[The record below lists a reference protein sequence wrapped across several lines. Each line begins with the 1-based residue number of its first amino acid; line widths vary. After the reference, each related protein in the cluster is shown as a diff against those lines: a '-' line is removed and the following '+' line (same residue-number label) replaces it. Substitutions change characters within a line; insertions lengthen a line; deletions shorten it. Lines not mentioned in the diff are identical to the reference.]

1 VPPRYVPTNVE
12 TVAGLDEIVAT
23 VTLQLEVV
31 GQSFVILF
39 TEHNDTYIID
49 TVASIFR
56 RELKEARAPVSL
68 QYDKKT
74 LSDWTTI
81 LASVFKSVT
90 WIERHPSHFKKAM
103 LKLPFGKH
111 AASLPSSA
119 KMRAWSVPDIY
130 WLASVADH
138 KQWFLGVIHLLQ
150 GS

>member
-1 VPPRYVPTNVE
+1 M
-12 TVAGLDEIVAT
+12 
-23 VTLQLEVV
+23 
-31 GQSFVILF
+31 
-39 TEHNDTYIID
+39 EHNDAYIID

-56 RELKEARAPVSL
+56 RELKEERAPVSL

-74 LSDWTTI
+74 LSDWTTT

-130 WLASVADH
+130 WLASLADY
-138 KQWFLGVIHLLQ
+138 KQWLLGVIHLLQ